1 MKKLAFSAMFVTFAA
16 PAMAHPGHGLASGLG
31 AGLLHPL
38 TGADHLLAMLAVGLW
53 SGFALP
59 RHVWAGAATFLSA
72 MGLGAAIA
80 WMGGTIPQVE
90 SLILASVVVF
100 GLLTLAARPGQDRR
114 VTFASLAAIAGF
126 AACHGYAHAAEATG
140 HAAAFLAGFLIST
153 AALHVAGIGIARSV
167 AMGRAAR
174 VLQTLIGGAIAAGG
188 LMMLAG

>member
-1 MKKLAFSAMFVTFAA
+1 MKKLALSAMFVTIAA
-16 PAMAHPGHGLASGLG
+16 PVMAHPGHGLASGFG
-31 AGLLHPL
+31 AGVVHPL
-38 TGADHLLAMLAVGLW
+38 TGPDHLLAMLAVGLW

-72 MGLGAAIA
+72 MGLGAAFA
-80 WMGGTIPQVE
+80 WMGGAIPGVE

-114 VTFASLAAIAGF
+114 ITFASLAAITGF

-153 AALHVAGIGIARSV
+153 AMLHLAGIGIAKSV
-167 AMGRAAR
+167 ATGRAAR
-174 VLQTLIGGAIAAGG
+174 ILQTLLGGAIAAGG
-188 LMMLAG
+188 LILLAG